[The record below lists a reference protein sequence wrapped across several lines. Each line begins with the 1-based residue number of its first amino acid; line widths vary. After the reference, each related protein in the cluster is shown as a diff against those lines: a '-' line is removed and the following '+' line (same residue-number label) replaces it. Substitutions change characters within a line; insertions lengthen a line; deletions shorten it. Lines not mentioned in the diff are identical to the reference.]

1 MKFGLGQSVLREED
15 KRFLRGQGRYT
26 DDFNLANQAHAYIL
40 RSPYA
45 HALIRAIDTS
55 AARAAPGALAVY
67 TGEDIAKAGLGDL
80 PCFVA
85 KAVPFKRPDG
95 QPISVP
101 PHPALAIGKVAFAGD
116 CVAFVV
122 AETREQ
128 ARNAAELIEVDYA
141 PLPANTDARVALSGA
156 APAVWEACADN
167 ICYRAEIGD
176 HAAVQRAFNSA
187 HHVTRIALDMPRVAV
202 NAMEP
207 RAAVGDYS
215 ASDGRYTL
223 YAGNQMPH
231 DMRHWLA
238 TSVLGVPEAEI
249 RIVSPDMGGSFGL
262 RATIFP
268 EIPLV
273 LWSSRQ
279 LGRPVKWVSER
290 SDGMLEEQG
299 RDFVMTGELALD
311 RDGHFLGLRVEVVGN
326 MGAYLSNFGPHPPFG
341 NIGGVAGVYATPA
354 IHARVT
360 SVFTNTG
367 QTGPVRGAGRPEAT
381 SLIEQIIDKAARE
394 MGHDR
399 VEMRRRNII
408 PPSAMPFQT
417 PLTYNYDCGEFER
430 NMDQAL
436 AMIDAA
442 GFEAR
447 RSEAQAAGHLLGL
460 GIANTIEQSAG
471 GNDEGGEIR
480 FDRQGHA
487 TILMGTHSHGQGHET
502 VFKQL
507 VSEQFGLDFEE
518 IRFVQ
523 GDTDVV
529 AYGHGTG
536 GSRVSGV
543 GTAALLGAVEKIVA
557 KGRLIAAHALETD
570 ADSIEFSD
578 GTFRAK
584 GTNRSLDIREIAALA
599 YQPALLPAVAGRG
612 PTGFS
617 TLRPTAP
624 TLPDARHLAGG
635 GLDPE
640 TGASR
645 IRRYIAV
652 EDVGTVLNPLL
663 LGGQI
668 HGGIAQGAGH
678 VFGEHFI
685 WDENGQPLTSS
696 FMDYVMPRAD
706 DLPVFEIVTNGVPT
720 KRNPL
725 GVKGAGEAGTVGA
738 VACLTS
744 AVLDAL
750 GPLGIQDLPTP
761 FTPHRL
767 WRAINQAASDATA
780 TTSG

>member
-1 MKFGLGQSVLREED
+1 MKFGLGQPALREED
-15 KRFLRGQGRYT
+15 KRFVRGQGRYT
-26 DDFNLANQAHAYIL
+26 DDINLPNQAHAYIL
-40 RSPYA
+40 RSPHP
-45 HALIRAIDTS
+45 HACIRAIDTS
-55 AARAAPGALAVY
+55 EARGAPGVVAIY
-67 TGEDIAKAGLGDL
+67 TGADIAKAGLGDL

-85 KAVPFKRPDG
+85 RAVPFKRPDG
-95 QPISVP
+95 QPIFVP

-128 ARNAAELIEVDYA
+128 ARNAAERIEVDYEA
-141 PLPANTDARVALSGA
+141 LAANTDARTALSGQ

-167 ICYRAEIGD
+167 ICYRAEVGD
-176 HAAVQRAFNSA
+176 RAAVERAFA
-187 HHVTRIALDMPRVAV
+187 GARHVTSIELEMPRVAV

-207 RAAVGDYS
+207 RAALGEYT
-215 ASDGRYTL
+215 ASDARYTL
-223 YAGNQMPH
+223 YSGNQMPH

-238 TSVLGVPEAEI
+238 SAVLKVPESQI

-273 LWSSRQ
+273 LWAARQ
-279 LGRPVKWVSER
+279 IGRPVKWVNER

-299 RDFVMTGELALD
+299 RDFVMRGELALD
-311 RDGHFLGLRVEVVGN
+311 HNGRFLGLRVDVVGN

-341 NIGGVAGVYATPA
+341 NIGGIAGVYATPA
-354 IHARVT
+354 MHARVT
-360 SVFTNTG
+360 GVFTNTG

-394 MGHDR
+394 MGIDR
-399 VEMRRRNII
+399 VELRRRNII

-447 RSEAQAAGHLLGL
+447 RASARASGRLLGL

-507 VSEQFGLDFEE
+507 VSDRFGLDFDE
-518 IRFVQ
+518 IRYVQ

-529 AYGHGTG
+529 PYGHGTG

-543 GTAALLGAVEKIVA
+543 GSAALLGAVEKVVA
-557 KGRLIAAHALETD
+557 KGRIIAAHALETD

-578 GTFRAK
+578 GNFRAK

-599 YQPALLPAVAGRG
+599 FQPALLPPGTDSG
-612 PTGFS
+612 LTGFS
-617 TLRPTAP
+617 TFRPKAP
-624 TLPDARHLAGG
+624 TFPNACHVAEVEI
-635 GLDPE
+635 DPE
-640 TGASR
+640 TGTSR
-645 IRRYIAV
+645 ICRYIAV

-678 VFGEHFI
+678 VFGEQFV
-685 WDENGQPLTSS
+685 WDESGQPLTGS

-706 DLPVFEIVTNGVPT
+706 DLPSFEIATHPVPT

-750 GPLGIQDLPTP
+750 APLGITDLPTP
-761 FTPHRL
+761 FTPQRI
-767 WRAINQAASDATA
+767 WRAIREIKRGPSET
-780 TTSG
+780 